1 MKNKISEDT
10 NVTLDLKTIGIIIG
24 GVVAI
29 ATTYFTLQSSVAS
42 NTEDIQAINNNTVNP
57 IEWDYKD
64 KLIRSSIEKI
74 ESDVMTV
81 KEDLQ
86 DFAGIDLIQQMK
98 VYDYKWIDY
107 ESRSYGVLAHELQEV
122 LPGAVSGEK
131 DDEEMQGVDY
141 SKVVPVL
148 IKAIQELKAEIELL
162 KK

>member
-81 KEDLQ
+81 KEDVNE
-86 DFAGIDLIQQMK
+86 IK
-98 VYDYKWIDY
+98 
-107 ESRSYGVLAHELQEV
+107 ESL
-122 LPGAVSGEK
+122 EK
-131 DDEEMQGVDY
+131 
-141 SKVVPVL
+141 
-148 IKAIQELKAEIELL
+148 
-162 KK
+162 

>member
-81 KEDLQ
+81 KEDVLVVQ
-86 DFAGIDLIQQMK
+86 DI
-98 VYDYKWIDY
+98 
-107 ESRSYGVLAHELQEV
+107 
-122 LPGAVSGEK
+122 
-131 DDEEMQGVDY
+131 
-141 SKVVPVL
+141 
-148 IKAIQELKAEIELL
+148 
-162 KK
+162 